1 MNSRLFPAFLVAAC
15 LTLLFL
21 SAARANSHTNETQ
34 STSISFSD
42 LTQPGTLK
50 IRLGHG
56 DLRLTGVVSD
66 TGECN
71 VRTNA
76 QPTKATKRKDG
87 LRVITD
93 ASSYS
98 LTENANVIT
107 LDATQNWGDRG
118 NSDFAVTV
126 PRQTSVVITSTWGG
140 DITCTDL
147 EGDVEIKGVNGEV
160 KLINHS
166 GGAVVESMNGEITAR
181 MSDLSQ
187 GKPLSFTSMN
197 GEVALHLP
205 AAAKAN
211 IRLRTQNGSILTDF
225 DETALVTKTENA
237 PRTAGRNPR
246 SAATAPRRTDG
257 PASAEAR
264 ANEEIH
270 AAVREAVQAGA
281 EAAREAAI
289 AVREAMQAA
298 RDGAQAAR
306 EAAAAGGAP
315 MAPAAPMPPLP
326 PMTGG
331 KIVTGT
337 LNGGGPEIRIT
348 TMNGDVT
355 LRKVAGAK

>member
-21 SAARANSHTNETQ
+21 TAAHAEPQ
-34 STSISFSD
+34 STSVKFSD
-42 LTQPGTLK
+42 PAKPGVLK
-50 IRLGHG
+50 IRLGQG
-56 DLRLTGVVSD
+56 DLRLSGVTSD
-66 TGECN
+66 TGECT
-71 VRTNA
+71 VRTDA
-76 QPTKATKRKDG
+76 APAKPAKRKDG

-93 ASSYS
+93 ASSYALS
-98 LTENANVIT
+98 EDANVIT
-107 LDATQNWGDRG
+107 LDATQNWGNRG
-118 NSDFAVTV
+118 GSDFAISV
-126 PRQTSVVITSTWGG
+126 PRNTAVIVSSAWGG
-140 DITCTDL
+140 DITCSDL
-147 EGDVEIKGVNGEV
+147 AGDLEIKGVNGEV
-160 KLINHS
+160 KLINHA

-181 MSDLSQ
+181 ILELNE

-237 PRTAGRNPR
+237 PRTTGRTKRTTNP
-246 SAATAPRRTDG
+246 SRRTDG
-257 PASAEAR
+257 TAPTAAQTHD
-264 ANEEIH
+264 EIH
-270 AAVREAVQAGA
+270 TAVREAVQAGA

-298 RDGAQAAR
+298 RDGVQAAR
-306 EAAAAGGAP
+306 DAADAAGTPMPPLAP
-315 MAPAAPMPPLP
+315 TPPLP

-331 KIVTGT
+331 KIVSGT
-337 LNGGGPEIRIT
+337 LNGGGPEIRVT

-355 LRKVAGAK
+355 LRKVTAEK

>member
-21 SAARANSHTNETQ
+21 SAARAESQ
-34 STSISFSD
+34 LTSITFSD
-42 LTQPGTLK
+42 LTKPGTLK

-56 DLRLTGVVSD
+56 DLRLTGVTSD
-66 TGECN
+66 TGECT
-71 VRTNA
+71 VRTDA
-76 QPTKATKRKDG
+76 EPAKAAKRKDG

-93 ASSYS
+93 ATGFA
-98 LTENANVIT
+98 LTENANVVT
-107 LDATQNWGDRG
+107 LDATQSWGDRG
-118 NSDFAVTV
+118 VPDFAVTV
-126 PRQTSVVITSTWGG
+126 PRSTTVVITSTWGG
-140 DITCTDL
+140 DIICTDL
-147 EGDVEIKGVNGEV
+147 VGDVEIKGVNGEV
-160 KLINHS
+160 KLINHA

-181 MSDLSQ
+181 ISELSA

-205 AAAKAN
+205 TAAKAN

-237 PRTAGRNPR
+237 PRTTGRTR
-246 SAATAPRRTDG
+246 SSAPTAPRRTDG
-257 PASAEAR
+257 PASANAQ
-264 ANEEIH
+264 AHEEIH

-281 EAAREAAI
+281 EAAREAAL

-306 EAAAAGGAP
+306 EAAAASGAP
-315 MAPAAPMPPLP
+315 MAPIAPLPPLP

-331 KIVTGT
+331 KIVSGT

-355 LRKVAGAK
+355 LRKIAGAK

>member
-1 MNSRLFPAFLVAAC
+1 MNSRLFPAFLVAAGF
-15 LTLLFL
+15 TLLFL
-21 SAARANSHTNETQ
+21 TAARAEPQ
-34 STSISFSD
+34 STTVKFSD
-42 LTQPGTLK
+42 LTKPGTLK

-56 DLRLTGVVSD
+56 DLRLTGVTSD
-66 TGECN
+66 TGECT
-71 VRTNA
+71 VRTDA
-76 QPTKATKRKDG
+76 APAKPTKRKDG

-93 ASSYS
+93 ASSYA
-98 LTENANVIT
+98 LAEDANVIT
-107 LDATQNWGDRG
+107 LDATQNWGNG
-118 NSDFAVTV
+118 GGSDFAISV
-126 PRQTSVVITSTWGG
+126 PRNTAVIVSSAWGG

-147 EGDVEIKGVNGEV
+147 AGDVEIKGVNGEV
-160 KLINHS
+160 NLINHA

-181 MSDLSQ
+181 ILELNE

-237 PRTAGRNPR
+237 PRTTGRTKRTTNPSRR
-246 SAATAPRRTDG
+246 SEGT
-257 PASAEAR
+257 ASAGTHS
-264 ANEEIH
+264 NEEIH
-270 AAVREAVQAGA
+270 TAVREAVQAGA

-306 EAAAAGGAP
+306 NGAD
-315 MAPAAPMPPLP
+315 APAAPMPPVPPMSPLP

-331 KIVTGT
+331 KIVSGT
-337 LNGGGPEIRIT
+337 LNGGGPEIRVT

-355 LRKVAGAK
+355 LRRITAEN